1 MTIPPRQSP
10 NGHVT
15 HFPPAPP
22 TLADPNCATCKGTGK
37 VTSRHDGREWPCLPC
52 QVRLDYEES
61 RSRAWLTPTN
71 RLSRETEVALI
82 LILGLA
88 LMALPGLLY
97 ALGWLPR

>member
-1 MTIPPRQSP
+1 M
-10 NGHVT
+10 
-15 HFPPAPP
+15 
-22 TLADPNCATCKGTGK
+22 
-37 VTSRHDGREWPCLPC
+37 
-52 QVRLDYEES
+52 RLDYEES